1 MAELTSILE
10 EYVYTALDPTAN
22 GDWDLIDSK
31 FPELANFDKEILKEY
46 VATAVDA
53 GYDWN
58 TINSKFPEF
67 FGEIVD
73 KAKKQQEVK
82 SDVPTFTGVGSLTP
96 ETGDFGTQT
105 FGIDEKTIG
114 IDREKLNFESKLP
127 KLKGEDVKKGVR
139 YG

>member
-58 TINSKFPEF
+58 TN
-67 FGEIVD
+67 
-73 KAKKQQEVK
+73 
-82 SDVPTFTGVGSLTP
+82 
-96 ETGDFGTQT
+96 TQ
-105 FGIDEKTIG
+105 G
-114 IDREKLNFESKLP
+114 FELP
-127 KLKGEDVKKGVR
+127 G
-139 YG
+139 